1 MTTTVTHLFPQTRI
15 GIVGGGLMAQV
26 HSRAAR
32 AAGAEVLAVATRT
45 AAGRIRAQGATG
57 AELAY
62 RSAEELLADDRIDVV
77 HICTPNGSHA
87 ELVRAALAAG
97 KHVVCEKPLATSAA
111 EAEQLVQLA
120 AGTGLVAAVP
130 FVYRFHTVIREVRAR
145 VASGITGRLFTIQGA
160 YLQDWLAAPADDDW
174 RVDPTFGGPSRA
186 FADIGSHL
194 CDAIEFV
201 TGDPI
206 RRLCARVRTVHE
218 SRATNKN
225 VATEDAVTVVFET
238 DAGVIGTLH
247 VSQVAHGR
255 KNALLLEIAGEN
267 ESLVFDQENPDLLRV
282 GTRAGF
288 LARLRS
294 DDVDPAARPYSRIPA
309 GHAQGYQDAF
319 NAFVADTYRAV
330 TGSTPDGLPT
340 FADGLRAVE
349 LTEAVLRSD
358 ADGSWIDTPAALART
373 RRFGGHSLASLGA

>member
-1 MTTTVTHLFPQTRI
+1 MDVERLFPHTRI
-15 GIVGGGLMAQV
+15 GILGGGFMAQV

-32 AAGAEVLAVATRT
+32 AAGAQVRAVATRT
-45 AAGRIRAQGATG
+45 AAGGVRAQGVIG
-57 AELAY
+57 AEFAY

-87 ELVRAALAAG
+87 ELVRAALTAG

-130 FVYRFHTVIREVRAR
+130 FVYRFHTMIREARAR
-145 VASGITGRLFTIQGA
+145 VGSGVTGRLFTIQGA
-160 YLQDWLAAPADDDW
+160 YLQDWLASAADDDW
-174 RVDPTFGGPSRA
+174 RVDPAFGGPSRA

-201 TGDPI
+201 TGDAI
-206 RRLCARVRTVHE
+206 RRLSSRVRTVHE
-218 SRATNKN
+218 SRVTNKN
-225 VATEDAVTVVFET
+225 VGTEDAVTVVFET

-267 ESLVFDQENPDLLRV
+267 ESLVFNQENPDVLRV
-282 GTRAGF
+282 GTAGGF
-288 LARLRS
+288 LERLRS
-294 DDVDPAARPYSRIPA
+294 DDVDSAARPYSRIPA

-330 TGSTPDGLPT
+330 NGSTPDGLPT
-340 FADGLRAVE
+340 FADGLRAAQ

-358 ADGSWIDTPAALART
+358 AEDRWIDTPVA
-373 RRFGGHSLASLGA
+373 FSLTTQHAGSR